1 MENRFELQWPK
12 DNLILD
18 CFVNEILIYRYHW
31 HETQFELRILMRGS
45 EIFSKGT
52 ETHQLKEND
61 VLLINPGEG
70 HASFTQ
76 EPNTCALVIHFLPA
90 AFRPFLKKGQSYI
103 FKNCR
108 SDETN
113 RDNTYYSRI
122 RFYAS
127 QIYQSAAK
135 NDLLAQYKAKASMQ
149 MLIATLMEFGNPEMI
164 TDERKQD
171 DERKEIVHRLITYME
186 EHYKEKIT
194 LEDLAVYSQYNR
206 TYVSTLFR
214 SITGI
219 KFHDYLTRIR
229 FKYAVYELA
238 ATKKSLTEIALE
250 NGFPDLKTF
259 NSRFRESF
267 GCSPMEYRGKVLAEY
282 IPKDLAVRRLLPP
295 EDPYVRKKL
304 DEYQRN
310 LLHLL

>member
-45 EIFSKGT
+45 ETFSRGT
-52 ETHQLKEND
+52 ETYHLKEND

-76 EPNTCALVIHFLPA
+76 EPNTCALVIHFLPTV
-90 AFRPFLKKGQSYI
+90 FRPFLKKGQSYV
-103 FKNCR
+103 FSNCR

-113 RDNTYYSRI
+113 RDHAYYSRI
-122 RFYAS
+122 RFYAA
-127 QIYQSAAK
+127 QIYQAAAR
-135 NDLLAQYKAKASMQ
+135 NDLLAQYTAKASMQ
-149 MLIATLMEFGNPEMI
+149 MLIATLLEFGTPDRI
-164 TDERKQD
+164 IDERKQD
-171 DERKEIVHRLITYME
+171 DERKEIVHRLIRYME

-219 KFHDYLTRIR
+219 KFYDYLTRIR

-238 ATKKSLTEIALE
+238 ATQKSLTEIAMN

-259 NSRFRESF
+259 NRHFRESF
-267 GCSPMEYRGKVLAEY
+267 GCSPVEYRGKVLAEY
-282 IPKDLAVRRLLPP
+282 IPNDQTVRKLLPP
-295 EDPYVRKKL
+295 NDPYVQKKL
-304 DEYQRN
+304 KEYMR
-310 LLHLL
+310 L